1 MELAGVCSLDSHVHP
16 RKSLHLVERRDPYL
30 DMGLQQRP
38 PLAATKLT
46 GEATQKHLAKY
57 KATEVSSV
65 SSELVTIV
73 HSK

>member
-1 MELAGVCSLDSHVHP
+1 
-16 RKSLHLVERRDPYL
+16 
-30 DMGLQQRP
+30 MGLQQRP

-57 KATEVSSV
+57 KATEVSRV
-65 SSELVTIV
+65 FSELNYTTIV